1 MNFTS
6 RFRSTSSMAPMRRF
20 PSKKPT
26 LQSKFS
32 MKKDASKR
40 LQIPNSHLPTLHLPD
55 MFKQFGFSNFTR
67 EQVLEYYDHAKIH
80 NLILPTIYQASYSPA
95 VRRNE
100 TLLFPTLRELGIS
113 IQAYSPMAGGFLS
126 RTASELTSPA
136 KGGKWDPEMPVG
148 KFYRTLFFKPSY
160 LTFLEEWEKLVDES
174 GVSRVGLAYR
184 WVRYHSV
191 LKGELGDEMIIGAS
205 SAKQFEEALIEIEKG
220 PLEGWVVDRIE
231 ALWEGVKADAE
242 VDHLRAFRAV
252 FLGN

>member
-1 MNFTS
+1 M
-6 RFRSTSSMAPMRRF
+6 
-20 PSKKPT
+20 
-26 LQSKFS
+26 L
-32 MKKDASKR
+32 
-40 LQIPNSHLPTLHLPD
+40 
-55 MFKQFGFSNFTR
+55 KQFGFSNFTR
-67 EQVLEYYDHAKIH
+67 EQVLEYYNHAKIH
-80 NLILPTIYQASYSPA
+80 NLVLPTIYQASYSPA

-160 LTFLEEWEKLVDES
+160 LTFLEEWEKLVDQS

-205 SAKQFEEALIEIEKG
+205 SARQFEETLIEIEKG